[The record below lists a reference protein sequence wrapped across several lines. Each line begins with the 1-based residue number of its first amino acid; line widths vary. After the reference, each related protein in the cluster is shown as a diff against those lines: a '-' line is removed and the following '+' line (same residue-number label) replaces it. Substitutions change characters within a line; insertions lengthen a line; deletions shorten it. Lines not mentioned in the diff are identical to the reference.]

1 MIRHAQTTS
10 SSRRQPSRREMG
22 LRHPVPTKD
31 THFDE
36 SDEAYCVCVGMQ
48 GTRPEME
55 DAHSLKLNI
64 QNELKTLQQKPHS
77 YKSLN
82 FFAVF
87 DGHAG
92 DESSKFCAEH
102 ILEVVDEHLE
112 KSEDLELTDDLII
125 RSYLALDEKLK
136 TWMEKVKG
144 ISPFNGSGST
154 GITCFVKIS
163 DNEVEAICANVGD
176 SRCVLY
182 HNGKTYEMSY
192 DQKPMNEV
200 ERKRIE
206 AADCTVTM
214 NRVNG
219 NLAVARAF
227 GDFRYK
233 GNEKKKPEEQ
243 AVCCVPEIIRK
254 KLEGFKRGNKEDP
267 SFLILACDGLWDK
280 FTNEEATQYVREQ
293 FKKYDIFN
301 ETEISSDLMQPIRIT
316 WLNKKVD
323 EWDANDVEGWIESLG
338 SPYNNYFLSK
348 FRNGLDLKQVMLQD
362 DKFNRLKE
370 TLRHASNFVDEF
382 KKKFIERNEIQEKP
396 KTIPRTTREKLI
408 HLTERMV
415 DYAVFE
421 KKSDDNVSVAII
433 LFK

>member
-1 MIRHAQTTS
+1 MI
-10 SSRRQPSRREMG
+10 
-22 LRHPVPTKD
+22 V
-31 THFDE
+31 
-36 SDEAYCVCVGMQ
+36 
-48 GTRPEME
+48 
-55 DAHSLKLNI
+55 
-64 QNELKTLQQKPHS
+64 
-77 YKSLN
+77 
-82 FFAVF
+82 VF
-87 DGHAG
+87 DDA
-92 DESSKFCAEH
+92 
-102 ILEVVDEHLE
+102 
-112 KSEDLELTDDLII
+112 
-125 RSYLALDEKLK
+125 
-136 TWMEKVKG
+136 
-144 ISPFNGSGST
+144 
-154 GITCFVKIS
+154 IT
-163 DNEVEAICANVGD
+163 
-176 SRCVLY
+176 Y
-182 HNGKTYEMSY
+182 Y
-192 DQKPMNEV
+192 PV